1 MKRIIFFLLC
11 NKVDTQRKK
20 YVTIFQSNLD
30 KLEKMEAAGQGCAQ
44 DFLRVGGGGGGRKCT
59 GTYHT
64 ERTNTTHSRNILTL

>member
-1 MKRIIFFLLC
+1 MKRIIFVLLC

-44 DFLRVGGGGGGRKCT
+44 DFLEGWGGGRKCT
-59 GTYHT
+59 
-64 ERTNTTHSRNILTL
+64 EVSRDFVSLI

>member
-44 DFLRVGGGGGGRKCT
+44 DFLEGWGGGGG
-59 GTYHT
+59 
-64 ERTNTTHSRNILTL
+64 

>member
-11 NKVDTQRKK
+11 NKVDTQQKK

-44 DFLRVGGGGGGRKCT
+44 DFLEGWGGGGVGNVRA
-59 GTYHT
+59 
-64 ERTNTTHSRNILTL
+64 RTIQRGQTQHILVTF